1 MPTPETSAFPTPTVR
16 QWQRES
22 QRSLVIE
29 VLLDGEVVATGTLSS
44 EICDL
49 SKSVGMPLVPA
60 MLRKIADKWEAT
72 DRLENDRRKS

>member
-1 MPTPETSAFPTPTVR
+1 MPTPETSAFFPTVR

-22 QRSLVIE
+22 QRPLVIE
-29 VLLDGEVVATGTLSS
+29 VLLDGEVIARGTCSS